1 VDTDDPA
8 AALTAFQIE
17 VAGVFFSL
25 PSAQGFVL
33 TGGAALVAQQLS
45 ARPTQDL
52 DFLTSRGGDVPVA
65 RDEFESAATARGW
78 TVTRIRDEPQFCRLQ
93 VHGADDLLVDLLVDA
108 PPNQPSV
115 ASVLGPTLGL
125 EDLAGRKLLALFD
138 RAAARD
144 FADVY
149 VLAQR
154 YGRDLLLDRAAAVD
168 LGFDRGQLAGMMAM
182 LDRYTDEDLPVPEG
196 QVPALRGYFRD
207 WRSVLTA
214 SSNDLGKRRPA
225 T

>member
-1 VDTDDPA
+1 MATDEPA
-8 AALTAFQIE
+8 AALTAFQFE

-25 PSAQGFVL
+25 PAARGFVL

-65 RDEFESAATARGW
+65 RDEFEAAATDRGW

-93 VHGADDLLVDLLVDA
+93 VHGAEDLLVDLLVDA
-108 PPNQPSV
+108 PPSQPSA

-144 FADVY
+144 FVDVY

-154 YGRDLLLDRAAAVD
+154 FGRKLLADRAAEVD

-182 LDRYTDEDLPVPEG
+182 LDRYTDEDLPLPAGEVA
-196 QVPALRGYFRD
+196 ALRGYFRD
-207 WRSVLTA
+207 WRTALTA
-214 SSNDLGKRRPA
+214 AGGDDGDRPLA
-225 T
+225 E